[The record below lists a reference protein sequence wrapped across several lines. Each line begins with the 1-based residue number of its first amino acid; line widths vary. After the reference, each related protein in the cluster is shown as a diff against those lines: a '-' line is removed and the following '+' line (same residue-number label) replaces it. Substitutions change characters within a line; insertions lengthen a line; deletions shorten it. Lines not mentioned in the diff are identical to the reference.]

1 MIIQPIVDIP
11 EVCSLMGIRHVI
23 ISPGSRSAH
32 LTLAFARHAGI
43 AKYIIPD
50 ERSAGYIA
58 LGLSQSA
65 GSPVALVCTSGTAS
79 INFYPAITEAYYQN
93 VPLVVFTADR
103 PAQWIDKNDGQTIR
117 QNDLYK
123 NHIKKGYL
131 FPEDFSNAAER
142 QKSHEIVIDAIK
154 TSFAIPQGPVHINVP
169 IREPFYPLDDE
180 KMVFDPGVKKLI
192 TRDPG
197 ENACGN
203 EFLSVD
209 EIDSITNKKVAIVAG
224 QHHKEPELDGILNR
238 LSYEKGI
245 PVFSDV
251 IANLNTPESVIRFH
265 DSFDLRQDDLIPDVI
280 ITFGRSIISK
290 KLKMTLRNSGE
301 LIHFHMQ
308 ENDYPADT
316 YLSLRRIFK
325 SSPKDFFKELLRSS
339 LNARQGYFDR
349 LNDLNQKTSESLSNF
364 LVSTE
369 FGEFKAFSH
378 VLKKIPEKSVIHLA
392 NSMAV
397 RYANIL
403 GGKSNSEVYCNR
415 GTSGI
420 DGSNSTAL
428 GHALYNKKPNYLL
441 TGDMAFFY
449 DRNAFW
455 HNVIPKNLKI
465 VIFNNHGGGI
475 FRLIDG
481 PAQQPELEQ
490 YFETEQKLTARNT
503 ALDFNMDYY
512 FCDNESDLAT
522 ILPEF
527 IKKNDTSAI
536 LEIESNS
543 YVNQKVFQAYKSL
556 IKNGT

>member
-1 MIIQPIVDIP
+1 
-11 EVCSLMGIRHVI
+11 
-23 ISPGSRSAH
+23 
-32 LTLAFARHAGI
+32 
-43 AKYIIPD
+43 
-50 ERSAGYIA
+50 
-58 LGLSQSA
+58 
-65 GSPVALVCTSGTAS
+65 
-79 INFYPAITEAYYQN
+79 
-93 VPLVVFTADR
+93 
-103 PAQWIDKNDGQTIR
+103 
-117 QNDLYK
+117 
-123 NHIKKGYL
+123 
-131 FPEDFSNAAER
+131 
-142 QKSHEIVIDAIK
+142 
-154 TSFAIPQGPVHINVP
+154 
-169 IREPFYPLDDE
+169 
-180 KMVFDPGVKKLI
+180 
-192 TRDPG
+192 
-197 ENACGN
+197 
-203 EFLSVD
+203 
-209 EIDSITNKKVAIVAG
+209 
-224 QHHKEPELDGILNR
+224 
-238 LSYEKGI
+238 
-245 PVFSDV
+245 
-251 IANLNTPESVIRFH
+251 
-265 DSFDLRQDDLIPDVI
+265 
-280 ITFGRSIISK
+280 
-290 KLKMTLRNSGE
+290 
-301 LIHFHMQ
+301 MQ